1 MDLDRYDLDRLLAQR
16 TNRRGFMRMAGLSTL
31 GAAALAACKKAETG
45 EGSGG
50 GGTTGATGT
59 SSGAAVH
66 PPMEQEPGSLQ
77 VYDWGGYGDG
87 TYYPDKE
94 RNAFWQQYVDATGD
108 TPQFVLFENDDI
120 GFTKVA
126 AGARYDVIHP
136 CAYRFQ
142 DYLDLGAVQPWDTS
156 LISNFPQL
164 SPTLQK
170 FGQLDGQQYY
180 IVEDWGF
187 IAPLYRADL
196 VEPTEDSW
204 SIFFDDRYEGKISWI
219 NTLEMLV
226 ISAYLHEVADPWNMT
241 DAELASE
248 RDFLISK
255 KHLVNFMWDQSIDL
269 QNAFKRN
276 EVWIAYAWPDTV
288 GVAKTAG
295 LDVVYMEPKEGRIS
309 WSCGF
314 GLFAD
319 SANYYHAHEYVNSW
333 SSARSAAFLLG
344 WYYYGHAN
352 TTVDLSAIPQD
363 IIDAFS
369 LDDLSVLEPPRSNP
383 ESYIPRRDVYA
394 QTWAE
399 VSAA

>member
-16 TNRRGFMRMAGLSTL
+16 TNRRGFMRMAGISTL
-31 GAAALAACKKAETG
+31 GAAALAACKKAETDQ
-45 EGSGG
+45 GG
-50 GGTTGATGT
+50 GGGGATGATGT
-59 SSGAAVH
+59 SSGVVH

-87 TYYPDKE
+87 AYYPDKE

-108 TPQFVLFENDDI
+108 TPQFILFENDDI

-126 AGARYDVIHP
+126 AGAHYDVVHP

-142 DYLDLGAVQPWDTS
+142 DYLDLGAIQPWDTS
-156 LISNFPQL
+156 LISNYSQL
-164 SPTLQK
+164 NPTLQK
-170 FGQLDGQQYY
+170 FGQLDGQQYF

-187 IAPLYRADL
+187 IAPLYRADK
-196 VEPTEDSW
+196 VEPLQDS
-204 SIFFDDRYEGKISWI
+204 FDLLFDDRYEGKISWI

-226 ISAYLHEVADPWNMT
+226 ISAYVHEISDPWNMT
-241 DAELASE
+241 DDELAAE

-255 KHLVNFMWDQSIDL
+255 KHLNNFMWDQSIDL
-269 QNAFKRN
+269 QNAFKRD
-276 EVWIAYAWPDTV
+276 EVWIAYSWPDTV
-288 GVAKTAG
+288 GVAKSAG

-333 SSARSAAFLLG
+333 SSTQAAAFLLA

-352 TTVDLSAIPQD
+352 TTVDLSQIPQD

-369 LDDLSVLEPPRSNP
+369 LDDLTVLDPPRSNP

-394 QTWAE
+394 TTWAE